1 MCIPPII
8 FGLIAYIYFTLD
20 TTKPTPPLHGLPLIL
35 LLTFTILWLFF
46 GEFRKKMIEVVL
58 NDDHL
63 LIKTF
68 GGLSI
73 AKKYLYKDLDGFK
86 TSILNSRGGNNEY
99 LYFIKDNK
107 KVGKISNFYH
117 KNYLELKTEIS
128 SKLAYLGF
136 EKFSYKGE
144 LKETF
149 S

>member
-1 MCIPPII
+1 
-8 FGLIAYIYFTLD
+8 
-20 TTKPTPPLHGLPLIL
+20 
-35 LLTFTILWLFF
+35 
-46 GEFRKKMIEVVL
+46 MIKVVL

-68 GGLSI
+68 GGLST
-73 AKKYLYKDLDGFK
+73 AKKYLYSDLGGFK
-86 TSILNSRGGNNEY
+86 TSILRSRGGDNEY

-107 KVGKISNFYH
+107 KVGKISDFYH

-128 SKLAYLGF
+128 SKLDDLGF
-136 EKFSYKGE
+136 EKFSYKDE